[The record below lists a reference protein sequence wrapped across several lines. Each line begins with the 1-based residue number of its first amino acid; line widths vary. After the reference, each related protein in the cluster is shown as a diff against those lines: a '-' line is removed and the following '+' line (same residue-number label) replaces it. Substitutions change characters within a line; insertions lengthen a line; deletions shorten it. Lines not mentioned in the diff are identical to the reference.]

1 MKSKKDKNTKNTKD
15 EVRSDGLKA
24 RLESKLPSHKKPKS
38 LRITN
43 ENIEEHREDILAK
56 GRKLKYPVQYSK
68 KRLIIISLVVAV
80 VAVGAFSLWLN
91 NSLYKQQQTGD
102 FFYSVTKILP
112 LNVASVDGQPVR
124 YQDYL
129 RRLRADIY
137 YYLNR
142 EHRSFNSEE
151 GKKELDYHK
160 RKNLDVAERVAYVR
174 YLAEQNNVTVSDEQ
188 VDEAIK
194 KMREADGATEEDL
207 ISTLSTYYGWTL
219 SDFRSTVHDQ
229 MLERALVYEIDDEA
243 DKTIKS
249 VEEQLK
255 NGGDFAT
262 LARELSDDEASKQ
275 NGGVITAKTTDQDP
289 AGIVAAVSNLDPG
302 ETTEIGQ
309 AQIDDSYY
317 YYIARLNSKND
328 DDINYSVIMIKLNK
342 LDDDFAQLIKDGKI
356 KEYISVSSSDSFS
369 E

>member
-1 MKSKKDKNTKNTKD
+1 
-15 EVRSDGLKA
+15 
-24 RLESKLPSHKKPKS
+24 
-38 LRITN
+38 
-43 ENIEEHREDILAK
+43 
-56 GRKLKYPVQYSK
+56 
-68 KRLIIISLVVAV
+68 
-80 VAVGAFSLWLN
+80 
-91 NSLYKQQQTGD
+91 
-102 FFYSVTKILP
+102 
-112 LNVASVDGQPVR
+112 
-124 YQDYL
+124 
-129 RRLRADIY
+129 
-137 YYLNR
+137 
-142 EHRSFNSEE
+142 
-151 GKKELDYHK
+151 
-160 RKNLDVAERVAYVR
+160 
-174 YLAEQNNVTVSDEQ
+174 
-188 VDEAIK
+188 
-194 KMREADGATEEDL
+194 
-207 ISTLSTYYGWTL
+207 
-219 SDFRSTVHDQ
+219 

-255 NGGDFAT
+255 NGGDFAA

-275 NGGVITAKTTDQDP
+275 NGGAITAKKTDQDP